1 MTFDNRVDIHGIS
14 TMIRTDD
21 INSNADLDDIERK
34 IIKGDLIIDDDHQQ
48 ATTSQQYI
56 IDIDNILDGGMND
69 SIKDYN
75 NSDAE
80 QTVVYDTKYP
90 SSMNARR
97 NVVSDMHAD
106 DDYSHDDG
114 NDSHYRDHS
123 FDDNYKNKKK
133 NIFKHKTKEEERA
146 KALKQYLRGDDES
159 DDDEKYNIGPETLE
173 DDKIVMIEQ
182 IENLKVELE
191 IEGCD
196 ISKFEITENDS
207 HDKIQDVWR
216 KLKLKSQYKTY
227 SNMFEFIIDIR

>member
-1 MTFDNRVDIHGIS
+1 MTFDNRADIHGIS
-14 TMIRTDD
+14 AMIRTDD

-106 DDYSHDDG
+106 DD
-114 NDSHYRDHS
+114 
-123 FDDNYKNKKK
+123 
-133 NIFKHKTKEEERA
+133 
-146 KALKQYLRGDDES
+146 
-159 DDDEKYNIGPETLE
+159 
-173 DDKIVMIEQ
+173 
-182 IENLKVELE
+182 
-191 IEGCD
+191 
-196 ISKFEITENDS
+196 
-207 HDKIQDVWR
+207 
-216 KLKLKSQYKTY
+216 
-227 SNMFEFIIDIR
+227 